1 MEQVEF
7 YSFEDQVWYMKDGEQ
22 CRIVFKKE
30 DLDKIL
36 LPKKI
41 EIAGRR
47 MRRVGV
53 GDCGV
58 GCGLEQG

>member
-1 MEQVEF
+1 MNKAVTLTKRETQMAELLA
-7 YSFEDQVWYMKDGEQ
+7 WGLAK
-22 CRIVFKKE
+22 RE

-47 MRRVGV
+47 MRRMSAS
-53 GDCGV
+53 DCGV

>member
-1 MEQVEF
+1 MAELLA
-7 YSFEDQVWYMKDGEQ
+7 WGLA
-22 CRIVFKKE
+22 KKE

-47 MRRVGV
+47 MRRMSAS
-53 GDCGV
+53 DCGV
-58 GCGLEQG
+58 GCVAEQG

>member
-7 YSFEDQVWYMKDGEQ
+7 YS
-22 CRIVFKKE
+22 KE

-58 GCGLEQG
+58 GCVAEQG